1 MFDLNKVTIEHPKP
15 VTILSKL
22 IKQPKSITQQP
33 NKIKVHTELKAA
45 DRMLHLDLIKRL
57 SS

>member
-1 MFDLNKVTIEHPKP
+1 MFDLKIVTIEHPKP
-15 VTILSKL
+15 VIILSKL

-45 DRMLHLDLIKRL
+45 DRMLHLDRIKRR